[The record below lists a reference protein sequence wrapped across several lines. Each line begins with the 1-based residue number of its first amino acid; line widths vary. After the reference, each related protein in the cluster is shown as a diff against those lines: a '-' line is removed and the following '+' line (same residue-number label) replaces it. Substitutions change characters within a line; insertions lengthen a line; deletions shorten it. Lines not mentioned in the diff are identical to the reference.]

1 MNRLV
6 ATLIGSALA
15 LGAAGTMAQQS
26 GSTGAGAAGS
36 ATGGTANSGPGGI
49 GTGGG
54 SQPAPPAMRP
64 HPTGTEKTSPGTSVP
79 PAASAMPEHPSE
91 KPSKTTAKTGMHER
105 SVNQRTGGDS
115 DGAGKSSK

>member
-26 GSTGAGAAGS
+26 GSTGAAGS
-36 ATGGTANSGPGGI
+36 ATAGTANSGPGGI
-49 GTGGG
+49 GTGAG